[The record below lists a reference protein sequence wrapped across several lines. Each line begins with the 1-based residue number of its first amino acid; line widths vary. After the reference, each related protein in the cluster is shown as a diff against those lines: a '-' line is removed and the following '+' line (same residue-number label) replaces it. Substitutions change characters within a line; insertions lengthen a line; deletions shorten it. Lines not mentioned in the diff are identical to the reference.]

1 MLKASRRKLTT
12 KGNPRNINTG
22 LLPNFPA
29 AMPNIME
36 PKMAPTVRREEIHVL
51 SVLSDLYCLSN
62 GVLLASS
69 RIVRTG
75 EDQVKQVP
83 HTKDISW
90 AEK

>member
-1 MLKASRRKLTT
+1 
-12 KGNPRNINTG
+12 
-22 LLPNFPA
+22 
-29 AMPNIME
+29 
-36 PKMAPTVRREEIHVL
+36 MAPTVRREEIHVL

-90 AEK
+90 AEKGKKIERIIFLTTIINYILLFIFF